1 MSKTI
6 LVADDDAALRELAVE
21 ILTDAG
27 YDLVTARDGVE
38 AIAIMNKGGI
48 DLVVTDM
55 RMPGGTGMDVVRAAQ
70 RRSPSPPVLLL
81 TAFGT
86 IDGAVEAMRAGAFDY
101 LTKPVES
108 PAALRA
114 LVARALKTQPT
125 ALPAPPSGAAYDEFV
140 AVDPVSTELVR
151 VLDLVAVRDTT
162 VLLIGESGSGKEV
175 AARRIHQRSPRNG
188 GPFVAVNCGAIVA
201 DLFESKLFGHAKGA
215 FTGAAEA
222 REGVFEA
229 ADGGTL
235 LLDEVGELPL
245 DSQVKLLRAL
255 EERRIT
261 RVGENN
267 ERAVDVRVIAATL
280 RDLPGDVAAGR
291 FREDLYYR
299 LSVFPIVISPLR
311 DRPLDI
317 LPLATACLR
326 ALGEPDR
333 SLSADAKSALTRHAW
348 PGNARELR
356 NVMER
361 AIILAGDGEIEP
373 PHLNLRP
380 TIKQASTAPANL
392 KELERR
398 AIEDALASTHGNRRR
413 AAEKLGI
420 AVRTLQYK
428 LKEYGLIAPD

>member
-27 YDLVTARDGVE
+27 YDLLTARDGVE
-38 AIAIMNKGGI
+38 AIAIMNKGGV

-70 RRSPSPPVLLL
+70 RRSPSPPVVLL

-86 IDGAVEAMRAGAFDY
+86 IDGAVDAMRAGAFDY

-114 LVARALKTQPT
+114 IVARALKVQPT
-125 ALPAPPSGAAYDEFV
+125 ALPAPPPGTAHDEYI
-140 AVDPVSTELVR
+140 AVDPVSAELVR

-175 AARRIHQRSPRNG
+175 AARRIHQRSPRAG

-201 DLFESKLFGHAKGA
+201 DLFESKLFGHTKGA

-245 DSQVKLLRAL
+245 ESQVKLLRAL

-261 RVGENN
+261 RVGENR

-280 RDLPGDVAAGR
+280 RDLPSDVAAGL

-299 LSVFPIVISPLR
+299 LSVFPIIINPLR
-311 DRPLDI
+311 ERPRDI
-317 LPLATACLR
+317 IPLAMACLR
-326 ALGEPDR
+326 ALEEPDR
-333 SLSADAKSALTRHAW
+333 SLSADAKAALTRHAW

-361 AIILAGDGEIEP
+361 AVILAGAGPIEP

-380 TIKQASTAPANL
+380 TITQVSTEPANL

-398 AIEDALASTHGNRRR
+398 AIESALVSTHGNRRL

-428 LKEYGLIAPD
+428 LKEYGLITAE